1 MHLKR
6 YDMFTHPFRSTVFDG
21 RESPRTRVLIRV
33 VAATTGGLLLAV
45 GLTGPA
51 FASPI
56 PTSVDLGSAASFS
69 LLAGAAATIPAS
81 TLPGEVGAVTAIT
94 DDSNTVYGSPKHT
107 PNDAATQQ
115 ALVDAS
121 SAFTTLNG
129 LAATGVLAG
138 ADLGGQ
144 TLTPGVYHSAAALA
158 ATTAVTFDAL
168 GDPNAYFI
176 VRGDAALGTTAS
188 TSMNLIGGAKASHIF
203 WVLGGAATLGASST
217 FDGTVLSAAAITAGA
232 SVHYNGRAISLTAAV
247 TLDADIF
254 GPLLGAAPAV
264 SITGGLAATTG
275 DATPTITGTTN
286 APVGTAVSVTI
297 GTTTL
302 PTTVLTGGIWSVT
315 VGTPLPD
322 GAITVTAS
330 ITPTGAATGTATQ
343 TLTIDTTAPTISIAG
358 GTTASTGDST
368 PTISG
373 STNAPTGTTVHV
385 SVGGH
390 LLTTSVIAGGT
401 WSVTSPV
408 LADGVVTVIASVSD
422 AVGNVG
428 SATQSLRIDSTAPS
442 LTIKGGPKV
451 TTKDWTP
458 TISGTT
464 DAPVGSVVTVTVAG
478 QSLSAI
484 VVAGG
489 KWSVTAAGLANGAA
503 HVIANVSD
511 ADGNT
516 ATATQVLTVRRPAP
530 IVHHLS
536 ELVYF
541 AGDSAVITSSTRAKI
556 AALVR
561 KVPSN
566 ALTIAVH
573 ITGYI
578 KLVGPTTENEALAS
592 ARAQSVYLLM
602 KDKVVATYTL
612 RGVAKGLSHQVSAR
626 RVQVTISYT
635 LPDRS

>member
-1 MHLKR
+1 
-6 YDMFTHPFRSTVFDG
+6 THPFRSTMFDG
-21 RESPRTRVLIRV
+21 RESPRMRLIKRVA
-33 VAATTGGLLLAV
+33 AATTGGLMLTL
-45 GLTGPA
+45 GLTVPA
-51 FASPI
+51 LASPI
-56 PTSVDLGSAASFS
+56 PTAVDLGSAASFS

-107 PNDAATQQ
+107 PNDGATQQ
-115 ALVDAS
+115 ALADAS

-138 ADLGGQ
+138 TDLGGQ

-158 ATTAVTFDAL
+158 ATSAVTFDAL

-176 VRGDAALGTTAS
+176 VRGDAGLGTAAS
-188 TSMNLIGGAKASHIF
+188 TSMNLIGGAQTSHIF

-217 FDGTVLSAAAITAGA
+217 FDGTVLSAAAISAGA

-254 GPLLGAAPAV
+254 GPLLGAAPAI
-264 SITGGLAATTG
+264 SITGGPTATTG
-275 DATPTITGTTN
+275 DTTPTITGTTN
-286 APVGTAVSVTI
+286 APVGTAVSVMI

-302 PTTVLTGGIWSVT
+302 TTTVLTGGIWSVT
-315 VGTPLPD
+315 VGTPLPE
-322 GAITVTAS
+322 GTITVTAS
-330 ITPTGAATGTATQ
+330 TTPTGAATGTATQ
-343 TLTIDTTAPTISIAG
+343 ALTIDTTAPTISIAG

-390 LLTTSVIAGGT
+390 QLTTSVIAGGT
-401 WSVTSPV
+401 WSLTSPA
-408 LADGVVTVIASVSD
+408 LADGVVAVIASVSD
-422 AVGNVG
+422 DVGNVG

-442 LTIKGGPKV
+442 LTIKGGPKA

-464 DAPVGSVVTVTVAG
+464 DAPVGSVVTVAVAG

-484 VVAGG
+484 VISGG

-530 IVHHLS
+530 VVHHLRQ
-536 ELVYF
+536 LVYF
-541 AGDSAVITSSTRAKI
+541 AGDSAAITNSTRAKI
-556 AALVR
+556 LALAHR
-561 KVPSN
+561 VPSN
-566 ALTIAVH
+566 ALTITVH

-578 KLVGPTTENEALAS
+578 KLIGPTTENKVLAT
-592 ARAQSVYLLM
+592 ARTRSVYLLM

-612 RGVAKGLSHQVSAR
+612 RGVAKGLSYHVNAR

-635 LPDRS
+635 LADRS

>member
-1 MHLKR
+1 
-6 YDMFTHPFRSTVFDG
+6 MFTHPFSSAAIDG
-21 RESPRTRVLIRV
+21 RESPRMRILVRG
-33 VAATTGGLLLAV
+33 AAAVTSGLLLAL

-69 LLAGAAATIPAS
+69 VLAGAAATIPGS

-94 DDSNTVYGSPKHT
+94 DDSGTVYGSPKHT

-115 ALVDAS
+115 ALADAS
-121 SAFTTLNG
+121 SAFATLNG
-129 LAATGVLAG
+129 FAATGVLAS

-144 TLTPGVYHSAAALA
+144 TLTPGVYHSVAALA
-158 ATTAVTFDAL
+158 ETTAVTFDAL

-176 VRGDAALGTTAS
+176 VRGDAAFGTTAS
-188 TSMNLIGGAKASHIF
+188 ISMNLVGGAKASHIF

-217 FDGTVLSAAAITAGA
+217 FDGTVLSAAAITVGA
-232 SVHYNGRAISLTAAV
+232 SVQYNGRAISIAAAV
-247 TLDADIF
+247 TLDADVF

-264 SITGGLAATTG
+264 SITGGPTATTG
-275 DATPTITGTTN
+275 DSTPTITGTTN

-297 GTTTL
+297 GATTL

-322 GAITVTAS
+322 GDITVTAS
-330 ITPTGAATGTATQ
+330 VTPIGAATGTATQ

-358 GTTASTGDST
+358 GATASTGDST
-368 PTISG
+368 PTITG

-390 LLTTSVIAGGT
+390 SLTTTVIAGGT
-401 WSVTSPV
+401 WSVTSPL
-408 LADGVVTVIASVSD
+408 LADGVVVVIASVSD

-428 SATQSLRIDSTAPS
+428 SATQSLRIDTAAPS
-442 LTIKGGPKV
+442 LTIKGGPNA
-451 TTKDWTP
+451 TTRDWTP

-484 VVAGG
+484 VAFGG
-489 KWSVTAAGLANGAA
+489 TWSVAAAGLANGAA
-503 HVIANVSD
+503 HVVASVSD

-530 IVHHLS
+530 VIHHLS

-541 AGDSAVITSSTRAKI
+541 AGDSAVITDSTRAKI
-556 AALVR
+556 LALGHR
-561 KVPSN
+561 VPAN
-566 ALTIAVH
+566 ALTITVH

-578 KLVGPTTENEALAS
+578 KLIGPTTENKALAT
-592 ARAQSVYLLM
+592 ARTQSVYLLM
-602 KDKVVATYTL
+602 KGKVAATYTL
-612 RGVAKGLSHQVSAR
+612 RGVGKGLSYQINAR

-635 LPDRS
+635 LPNRR